1 MNTKNNLKWN
11 RALRLLF
18 NTQTSDYG
26 ATTVAK
32 ISQKWNRALWLLFNI
47 QPSDYSATTVAKIS
61 LYSTFTRST
70 VSLTMSR
77 NRPCIA
83 VK

>member
-18 NTQTSDYG
+18 NIQTSDYR
-26 ATTVAK
+26 V
-32 ISQKWNRALWLLFNI
+32 
-47 QPSDYSATTVAKIS
+47 TTVAKIS

-70 VSLTMSR
+70 VSFDY
-77 NRPCIA
+77 
-83 VK
+83 V